1 MLARLMLWMGSV
13 MAITLLITVLL
24 SSPTTFEVE
33 LGRDASARIVSSSDS
48 SHLDV
53 EVVTAG
59 ESVRLQKLEVPPA
72 VTGNI
77 ELIGKRH
84 AWLTLSTDQAFTSA
98 TVRSGRGATLV
109 VTVAGRDEPLRKK
122 LTERLPELGGALGVG
137 TGLRGAEQA
146 IVAGRYA
153 EAARL
158 LEAVKE
164 GAPAHAWALL
174 RGADL
179 AMIGGERD
187 KACKGYSDLVEKYR
201 DRTASVLANLRLV
214 GFACPADDADWT
226 ALLASIKSLDGQL
239 GVWVGREAAL
249 VMQTLTRPAQVENA
263 IAATKLL
270 HSGPL
275 RPLTKIYSETLTARA
290 VASRRAKPID
300 LVTWVEANGERVL
313 KHPDAT
319 SIRLETARAYRELDL
334 QPRAI
339 AIMAPMLDGNL
350 PKADAPLGV
359 WSVLTD
365 AYSAS
370 GDVNAL
376 TALSAAFM
384 LSRKDK
390 LDLPAKTGPAAKESS
405 IETIDDTFAGLE
417 RRLQRLR
424 RHLGKEAP

>member
-1 MLARLMLWMGSV
+1 
-13 MAITLLITVLL
+13 MAIALLITVLF
-24 SSPTTFEVE
+24 SSPRTFEIE
-33 LGRDASARIVSSSDS
+33 LGRDASARIASSSDG

-59 ESVRLQKLEVPPA
+59 ESVRLQKLELPPA
-72 VTGNI
+72 VTGNV

-84 AWLTLSTDQAFTSA
+84 AWLTLDTDQAFTSA
-98 TVRSGRGATLV
+98 VVRPGRGATLV
-109 VTVAGRDEPLRKK
+109 VTMAERDEPLRKK
-122 LTERLPELGGALGVG
+122 LMERTPELGGALGVG
-137 TGLRGAEQA
+137 SGLRGAEQA
-146 IVAGRYA
+146 IAGGRYS

-158 LEAVKE
+158 LAVVKE
-164 GAPAHAWALL
+164 GAPAHAWAML
-174 RGADL
+174 RGADVEML
-179 AMIGGERD
+179 GGERD
-187 KACKGYSDLVEKYR
+187 KACAGYADLVERYR
-201 DRTASVLANLRLV
+201 GRTASILAGLRLQ
-214 GFACPADDADWT
+214 GFTCPAADADWT
-226 ALLASIKSLDGQL
+226 AILASIKSLDGQL

-249 VMQTLTRPAQVENA
+249 VMQTLVKPAQVDDA

-275 RPLTKIYSETLTARA
+275 RPLTNLYRETLTARA
-290 VASRRAKPID
+290 VAARRGKPLE
-300 LVTWVEANGERVL
+300 LVSWVEANGERVV

-319 SIRLETARAYRELDL
+319 MIRLAAARAYRELDL

-365 AYSAS
+365 AYSAT

-376 TALSAAFM
+376 TALGAAFM
-384 LSRKDK
+384 LARKDK
-390 LDLPAKTGPAAKESS
+390 LDLPAKTAPTAQPDA
-405 IETIDDTFAGLE
+405 IEDMDDVFAGLE